1 MDTIDYDKYY
11 KRDNDGCY
19 TVHFANSKKLSVDKI
34 EEIFSAYGKVISVN
48 TTGQEY
54 GFRFVK
60 YKTLDEIICCLKG
73 LKNSDIIQLL
83 PERNKMNDS
92 NHRLNKNYSTPRQR
106 LEYSFQKTSGI
117 DKQFNLNSAHN
128 GKFSEIENLTR
139 STSTSNGSQFD
150 NADNFSDTASRS
162 SHSFKSNVNAIKH
175 DKSDPLISNSLFSG
189 QQNSMSNSSDEID
202 YYKYYKVGKDG
213 NYIVHFAN
221 KKELNIDEIRK
232 LFSSYGNVVS
242 VYVNGEKIN
251 GLVFVRYKSLQ
262 ETVKCLKG
270 LQNNDMISILPQKD
284 KINGT
289 VKNTDQENS
298 NHGQSA
304 EMQDSFQG
312 FNKQFDSNS
321 NYDKKFSKT
330 EEKLNHNTT
339 SDRNRFH
346 STNNFLNTDSQSLND
361 DNKSAITHSDFLIS
375 DKQISSRQR
384 SFNNYEVTNYDQEQ
398 QHKSKFHSFTKPD
411 ININVNKDVSD
422 DKIPALISDTKIKQK
437 DFDAVSNSSSQS
449 RIKNTSSKVMIIPMQ
464 EIIVANI
471 HASYDVH
478 YILHLFKKY
487 DPISATVAET
497 TLETNIRYC
506 HVYFKTIQ
514 DAVTVEEEF
523 DNFDLSGENLIVLRV
538 SRLIEEAAYK

>member
-19 TVHFANSKKLSVDKI
+19 TVHFANAKKLSVDEIK
-34 EEIFSAYGKVISVN
+34 EIFSAYGKVISVN
-48 TTGQEY
+48 ITDQEY

-60 YKTLDEIICCLKG
+60 YKTLEEIICCLKG

-83 PERNKMNDS
+83 PEKIKMNDS
-92 NHRLNKNYSTPRQR
+92 NHRLNKYNSTPRQR
-106 LEYSFQKTSGI
+106 LEYSFQKTFG

-128 GKFSEIENLTR
+128 RKSSEIENSTR

-162 SHSFKSNVNAIKH
+162 SHNSKSNVNAVKY
-175 DKSDPLISNSLFSG
+175 DKSDSLISNSLFSR
-189 QQNSMSNSSDEID
+189 QQNSMSNSSEIN
-202 YYKYYKVGKDG
+202 YYKYYKIGKDG
-213 NYIVHFAN
+213 TYIVHFAN
-221 KKELNIDEIRK
+221 KKELSINEIRK

-242 VYVNGEKIN
+242 VYFNEERIS
-251 GLVFVRYKSLQ
+251 GLVFVRYRSLE
-262 ETVKCLKG
+262 ETITCLKE

-289 VKNTDQENS
+289 VKKTDQENS
-298 NHGQSA
+298 NHGQLA
-304 EMQDSFQG
+304 EMQDSFQRI
-312 FNKQFDSNS
+312 NRQFDSNS

-330 EEKLNHNTT
+330 EEKLTHNTT

-346 STNNFLNTDSQSLND
+346 STNNFLNTDFESLND
-361 DNKSAITHSDFLIS
+361 DNKSAITYTHSDFLIS
-375 DKQISSRQR
+375 ADKQISSSQR
-384 SFNNYEVTNYDQEQ
+384 SFNNYEVTNYNQEQ

-411 ININVNKDVSD
+411 IIINVNKDVSD
-422 DKIPALISDTKIKQK
+422 DKIPALISNMEIKQK
-437 DFDAVSNSSSQS
+437 QFDAVSKSSSQS
-449 RIKNTSSKVMIIPMQ
+449 RIKNTSSEVRITPMQ
-464 EIIVANI
+464 EIIVADI
-471 HASYDVH
+471 HANYDVH

-487 DPISATVAET
+487 NPISATVVE
-497 TLETNIRYC
+497 TLETNKRYC

-523 DNFDLSGENLIVLRV
+523 DNFDLSGKNLIVLRM
-538 SRLIEEAAYK
+538 SRLIEEVACK